1 MSQSFSLRR
10 LTLACAVLLAGAA
23 HAADLVWLAVGGCG
37 AAYALWAVAD
47 SIRNRDVST
56 QREVS
61 TGRTAD
67 APASAP
73 KDPNQDNSA
82 YGLAPGFVTPYGYPL
97 PPYADGNNF
106 QTIYTGR

>member
-1 MSQSFSLRR
+1 MAPMRKML
-10 LTLACAVLLAGAA
+10 LLAAA
-23 HAADLVWLAVGGCG
+23 GFFLVLDAGVAEAGG
-37 AAYALWAVAD
+37 VRD
-47 SIRNRDVST
+47 RDVST

-61 TGRTAD
+61 TARIPAG
-67 APASAP
+67 ASASAAT
-73 KDPNQDNSA
+73 DPNPDNSA

>member
-1 MSQSFSLRR
+1 MRKMF
-10 LTLACAVLLAGAA
+10 LLAATGLFLDFGIGVAE
-23 HAADLVWLAVGGCG
+23 ADG
-37 AAYALWAVAD
+37 
-47 SIRNRDVST
+47 IRNRDVST

-61 TGRTAD
+61 TGRTPAG
-67 APASAP
+67 APAPAP

>member
-1 MSQSFSLRR
+1 MRKML
-10 LTLACAVLLAGAA
+10 LLAATGLSLGYGAGSA
-23 HAADLVWLAVGGCG
+23 EAGG
-37 AAYALWAVAD
+37 
-47 SIRNRDVST
+47 IRDRDVST

-61 TGRTAD
+61 TGRS
-67 APASAP
+67 PASAP
-73 KDPNQDNSA
+73 ARPAAASSPDQSD